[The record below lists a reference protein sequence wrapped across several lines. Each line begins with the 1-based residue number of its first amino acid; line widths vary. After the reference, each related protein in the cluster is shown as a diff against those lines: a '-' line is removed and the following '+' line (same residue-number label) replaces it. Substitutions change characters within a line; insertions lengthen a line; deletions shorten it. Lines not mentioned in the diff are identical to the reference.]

1 MKILILDDNDQFR
14 QFLIASL
21 ERVYGEI
28 DVIECTSPRE
38 AILIY
43 ESDPYYQVILS
54 SLELKSGS
62 FMEVFQHFQSSDY
75 KVPLIS
81 YSSEVS
87 ESPHPKLPVLHKSDK
102 DEYEEFLV
110 SLFQLAPF
118 NAIRVPPVEEYARI
132 RLFFLYRFHSLDFPV
147 FIKLSD
153 DKYVKVLNPGQKYG
167 LDFLEKYQS
176 KGQKYLYVKVED
188 FSKFSASL
196 FKTPLYQVDPNENS
210 VEKQRRKTMFLQEMA
225 RSAGITPDLVGVA
238 KESLEEIIEEA
249 KGKKTLSK
257 LLKILENSGSYNSD
271 HATLL
276 CYLTSAMCD
285 EMGWN
290 TRRSKE
296 KLGFASLFHDITLID
311 PRLAVI
317 NYRSIRGLSR
327 FEMGVQEKY
336 KEHPLKASELVREIT
351 AKYPQVDIIIAQHHE
366 RPDGTGFP
374 YGKDYNQLLPLSCL
388 FIVAHDFVSRAYE
401 TNFDIEDVQF
411 LLDQMIPEYRLG
423 HFSRIMLALQSV
435 LTREQRDI

>member
-21 ERVYGEI
+21 EKVYGEI

-43 ESDPYYQVILS
+43 ESDPYFQVLLS
-54 SLELKSGS
+54 NLELKSGS
-62 FMEVFQHFQSSDY
+62 FMEVFQHFQASEY
-75 KVPLIS
+75 NVPLIT
-81 YSSEVS
+81 YSDEVS
-87 ESPHPKLPVLHKSDK
+87 ESPHPRLPVVSKSPE
-102 DEYEEFLV
+102 DEHQEFLV
-110 SLFQLAPF
+110 KLFQLPPF
-118 NAIRVPPVEEYARI
+118 SNIQIPPAEEYARI

-153 DKYVKVLNPGQKYG
+153 DKFVKVLNPGQKYG
-167 LDFLEKYQS
+167 LEFLEKYQS
-176 KGQKYLYVKVED
+176 KDQKYLYVKLED
-188 FSKFSASL
+188 FPKFSSSL
-196 FKTPLYQVDPNENS
+196 FRTPLYQEDPNENS
-210 VEKQRRKTMFLQEMA
+210 MEKQRRKTMFLQEMA
-225 RSAGITPDLVGVA
+225 RSAGITPDVIGTA
-238 KESLEEIIEEA
+238 EESLKEIIEEA

-257 LLKILENSGSYNSD
+257 LLKLLESSGSYNSD

-276 CYLTSAMCD
+276 SYLTSAMCD

-296 KLGFASLFHDITLID
+296 KLGFAALFHDVTLID

-317 NYRSIRGLSR
+317 NYRSIRGLNR
-327 FEMGVQEKY
+327 FEMTVQEKY

-351 AKYPQVDIIIAQHHE
+351 AKYPQVDIIISQHHE

-374 YGKDYNQLLPLSCL
+374 YGKDYNQLLPLSCV

-401 TNFDIEDVQF
+401 MNFDIEDVQF
-411 LLDQMIPEYRLG
+411 LLDQMVPEYRLG
-423 HFSRIMLALQSV
+423 HFSRCMLALQSV
-435 LTREQRDI
+435 LTREQREI